1 MEAVL
6 DANVLFRTLISQGD
20 IIKLLFDR
28 RLVLFAPL
36 KLKDEFLN
44 NRADILAKSR
54 LSESE
59 FNELASLLFKKIIFV
74 PLEEYGV
81 FIPKAK
87 ELLGRHEKDEDFI
100 ALCLSKNLKV
110 WTYESL
116 LFEIGFGV
124 STKEISD
131 NLCEE

>member
-44 NRADILAKSR
+44 NRAEILAKSR

-59 FNELASLLFKKIIFV
+59 FNELASLLFEKIIFV
-74 PLEEYGV
+74 PLEEYAA

-87 ELLGRHEKDEDFI
+87 ELLGWKPKIITTIRYPLI
-100 ALCLSKNLKV
+100 
-110 WTYESL
+110 
-116 LFEIGFGV
+116 LF
-124 STKEISD
+124 
-131 NLCEE
+131 